1 MGGKQGL
8 PSAPEPEHETGYGQL
23 DRAPVEG
30 RGVNRHSD
38 GETAAQAD
46 SELGCFHGAF
56 CFMAASMACL
66 AVMGM
71 KLSVGLWSGSNF
83 RPISIQYSFASNQS
97 SRAASAACRALS
109 CSNAA
114 IRASNRASRSPDID
128 NRRACSSASD
138 SLSAIRAR
146 AAVRPDERSESSI
159 HLSSISRLR
168 ATSART

>member
-56 CFMAASMACL
+56 CFIAASMAVRGELPRFPLILCPGC
-66 AVMGM
+66 VTNQ
-71 KLSVGLWSGSNF
+71 SGP
-83 RPISIQYSFASNQS
+83 PISGPI
-97 SRAASAACRALS
+97 
-109 CSNAA
+109 
-114 IRASNRASRSPDID
+114 
-128 NRRACSSASD
+128 
-138 SLSAIRAR
+138 
-146 AAVRPDERSESSI
+146 
-159 HLSSISRLR
+159 
-168 ATSART
+168 